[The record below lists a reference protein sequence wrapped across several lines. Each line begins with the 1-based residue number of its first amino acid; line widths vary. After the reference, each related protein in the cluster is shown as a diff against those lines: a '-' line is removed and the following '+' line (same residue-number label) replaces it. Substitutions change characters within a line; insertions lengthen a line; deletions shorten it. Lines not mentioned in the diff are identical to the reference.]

1 MPASEPKRS
10 AEPEN
15 LGLLMHV
22 PLDLTVELGRAKLSV
37 AEILKLGTGSII
49 ELDRAAGAPVELL
62 VNDRPIAR
70 GEIVA
75 VDESFGLRITELLA
89 VRADAV
95 NVETLL
101 GSSSRHA
108 GDPLNVLIAL
118 TLLSLVPLLLV
129 MCTSFVRIVVVL
141 SLVRSAIGASA
152 LPPNAVLTGL
162 ALVLTL
168 VVMAP
173 TAQRIGR
180 DAVEP
185 YSRGR
190 LSASQAL
197 DRAWRPLRAFM
208 LRQTRAADVAL
219 FTRVARA
226 APVQPRH
233 APMTVLIP
241 AFVVGEL
248 RSAFAIGFALY
259 LPFVAIDLAVAAML
273 MGLGMMM
280 LSPPVVSLPV
290 KLLLFVMVDGWAL
303 LCGGVAGSFR

>member
-1 MPASEPKRS
+1 MNLDPLFAASGRNGGE
-10 AEPEN
+10 
-15 LGLLMHV
+15 
-22 PLDLTVELGRAKLSV
+22 PLDL
-37 AEILKLGTGSII
+37 
-49 ELDRAAGAPVELL
+49 L
-62 VNDRPIAR
+62 V
-70 GEIVA
+70 
-75 VDESFGLRITELLA
+75 S
-89 VRADAV
+89 
-95 NVETLL
+95 
-101 GSSSRHA
+101 
-108 GDPLNVLIAL
+108 L
-118 TLLSLVPLLLV
+118 TLLSLVPLLLI

-162 ALVLTL
+162 ALVLTM
-168 VVMAP
+168 VVMTP

-185 YSRGR
+185 YTHGR
-190 LSASQAL
+190 LTPSQAL
-197 DRAWRPLRAFM
+197 GRATGPLRSFM
-208 LRQTRAADVAL
+208 LRQTHAADIAL
-219 FTRVARA
+219 FERIARE
-226 APVQPRH
+226 APPPGRPI
-233 APMTVLIP
+233 AMTVLIP

>member
-1 MPASEPKRS
+1 MFLVPVDLWAAPGIRH
-10 AEPEN
+10 AT
-15 LGLLMHV
+15 V
-22 PLDLTVELGRAKLSV
+22 PLDL
-37 AEILKLGTGSII
+37 
-49 ELDRAAGAPVELL
+49 L
-62 VNDRPIAR
+62 V
-70 GEIVA
+70 
-75 VDESFGLRITELLA
+75 T
-89 VRADAV
+89 
-95 NVETLL
+95 
-101 GSSSRHA
+101 
-108 GDPLNVLIAL
+108 L

-173 TAQRIGR
+173 TGERIR
-180 DAVEP
+180 HDALEP
-185 YSRGR
+185 YARGT
-190 LSASQAL
+190 LLPSQAL
-197 DRAWRPLRAFM
+197 TRAIAPLRSFM
-208 LRQTRAADVAL
+208 LRQTHAADIAL
-219 FTRVARA
+219 FERIARR
-226 APVQPRH
+226 APEPARR
-233 APMTVLIP
+233 APLTVLVP

-303 LCGGVAGSFR
+303 LCGGVAASFR